1 MEKEITQV
9 LTKKAATYEHYDV
22 QSCNLYP
29 WIGESSDGSILY
41 RDEIGNKIECTLML
55 HNAMVI
61 TSGLH
66 MIKVINATTL
76 DGDIKVSI
84 VSPFFRNKH
93 FKELFASIF
102 LMVFTVNLC
111 TIMLGFCIYA
121 VACVN
126 LWLQQSASEPFHF
139 MHRLVFQTQISD

>member
-1 MEKEITQV
+1 MNTMMYRVAIYTIMFPMNRGIQWWV
-9 LTKKAATYEHYDV
+9 H
-22 QSCNLYP
+22 C
-29 WIGESSDGSILY
+29 IIILY
-41 RDEIGNKIECTLML
+41 RDEIGNKIDCTLMW

-66 MIKVINATTL
+66 MIKVDNATTL